1 LPTATAPVCFANGKD
16 RHLVTDAY
24 CDEFFTKATT
34 LTQLNAVILYWDG
47 RKETDRTT
55 TNCGKSETMLSW
67 LDEQSCAV

>member
-1 LPTATAPVCFANGKD
+1 LPIATAPVCFANGKD

-55 TNCGKSETMLSW
+55 INCGKSETMLNW
-67 LDEQSCAV
+67 RDEQSCAV